1 MTPARWRRYTHVA
14 SPAAHSLI
22 LLKASSKYL
31 CLELSNVLVT
41 VGQTVAFHIAV
52 QPMFVGG
59 AIGLPQVL
67 KHKAEARYSARLDFG
82 IRVTVMQRHD
92 RLHYRQSEAGS
103 ALGARTT
110 GVGSIEAL
118 EHMG

>member
-1 MTPARWRRYTHVA
+1 MTPARWGRYTHVA
-14 SPAAHSLI
+14 SPAAHSPI
-22 LLKASSKYL
+22 LLKANFKYF

-41 VGQTVAFHIAV
+41 VGQNVAFYIAV

-59 AIGLPQVL
+59 TIGLPPVL

-82 IRVTVMQRHD
+82 IRVTSMQGHD
-92 RLHYRQSEAGS
+92 RLHDRQSKAGS
-103 ALGARTT
+103 ALSVRTT